1 MAASIQTLQ
10 SFWPPHDYSADAP
23 ACIFNEEPAQ
33 HDNRH
38 AMNKITFSSP
48 AQEIEQR
55 RRAVRASPRNAQAH
69 ALLGMA
75 LQKHGHYAE
84 AVPVQKRAL
93 ALDPKLFALHGVM
106 AAAQFELGD
115 FQGAADSYRRALS
128 KQPNDVEL
136 QRGLSESLRRTGQ
149 VDIAIDS
156 ARRAVEL
163 APNDVEALLALAQAQ
178 HVASNFDDAANNF
191 RRVTELAPDHVEA
204 WIDRGQA
211 EQRARRPDD
220 ALVSFARALA
230 LDPNN
235 VQALSCQGRCQ
246 RERKQFDAS
255 LESLQRALDLEP
267 GNAARWCDVAI
278 TLQQTERAPE
288 ALGFFERSLKI
299 DPDRAETLFPLCH
312 HHFAAGR
319 WEEALRLVRR
329 TMELAPSPEVHSA
342 LLFIL
347 SHATLDGEELTR
359 EHSAYGER
367 WETPLRAGW
376 KPHANERDPTR
387 KLRVGFVSADLR
399 HHAVTR
405 FVEPVFA
412 MLRHSDQL
420 ELYIYS
426 NSAEEDAITRRLRG
440 WMPSWRSIVGVG
452 DEEAEAAIRADA
464 IDILIDLSGHSA
476 GNRLPLFAR
485 KPAPV
490 QCSWIGYAGTT
501 GLQAM
506 DYYISDQFHLPEGR
520 YDEQFTEQIV
530 RLPLSAPFLAPATA
544 PDVNPLP
551 ALGKGHITFGSFH
564 RANKINRPTI
574 ALWASLLRGVPDS
587 KLLLG
592 GQSGG
597 SESGLLAWLEEEGIA
612 RERILVR
619 PRVSIYEY
627 MAQHHEVDVCLS
639 PFPYSGSTTIC
650 YALWMGIP
658 TLVTIGPTNPSHA
671 AVCYLAHLG
680 LSSFLANDDTSFV
693 ALGNFLRENTDTL
706 SALRGTM
713 RERFGNSVVGY
724 PGVAAAG
731 LEFTL
736 RGMWQRWCDGQAPG
750 PMRVRLSDLGNEQ
763 QSTEESST

>member
-1 MAASIQTLQ
+1 
-10 SFWPPHDYSADAP
+10 
-23 ACIFNEEPAQ
+23 
-33 HDNRH
+33 
-38 AMNKITFSSP
+38 MNKPIFSSP

-55 RRAVRASPRNAQAH
+55 RRAVRTSPRNAQAH

-115 FQGAADSYRRALS
+115 FKGSADSYRRALAR
-128 KQPNDVEL
+128 QPNDAEL
-136 QRGLSESLRRTGQ
+136 QRSLSEALRRAGD
-149 VDIAIDS
+149 VDTAIDS

-163 APNDVEALLALAQAQ
+163 APDDIEALLALAQAQ
-178 HVASNFDDAANNF
+178 HVASKFDDAADNF
-191 RRVTELAPDHVEA
+191 RRVTELAPDRIDA

-211 EQRARRPDD
+211 EQRARRHDD
-220 ALVSFARALA
+220 ALGSFARALA
-230 LDPNN
+230 LDPDN
-235 VQALSCQGRCQ
+235 VHALSCQGRCQ
-246 RERKQFDAS
+246 RECKQFDAS

-278 TLQQTERAPE
+278 TLQLTKRAPE
-288 ALGFFERSLKI
+288 ALGFFERSLEI
-299 DPDRAETLFPLCH
+299 DPDRAETLFPLGH
-312 HHFAAGR
+312 YHFGAGR
-319 WEEALRLVRR
+319 WEEALRLMRR
-329 TMELAPSPEVHSA
+329 TMELAPSTDAHSA

-347 SHATLDGEELTR
+347 SHATLDAEELTR
-359 EHSAYGER
+359 EHFAYGEQ
-367 WETPLRAGW
+367 WEAPLRAGW
-376 KPHANERDPTR
+376 KAHPNERDPAR

-399 HHAVTR
+399 HHALTR
-405 FVEPVFA
+405 FVEPIFA

-426 NSAEEDAITRRLRG
+426 NSAEEDVITRRLRG
-440 WMPSWRSIVGVG
+440 WMPNWRSIVRVS
-452 DEEAEAAIRADA
+452 DNDAEALIRADA

-485 KPAPV
+485 KPAPI

-501 GLQAM
+501 GLQAV
-506 DYYISDQFHLPEGR
+506 DYYLSDQFHLPEGR

-530 RLPLSAPFLAPATA
+530 RLPLGAPFQAPPQA
-544 PDVNPLP
+544 PDITPLP
-551 ALGKGHITFGSFH
+551 ALSKGHITFGSFH
-564 RANKINRPTI
+564 RANKITRPTI
-574 ALWASLLRGVPDS
+574 ALWASLLRGVPES

-592 GQSGG
+592 GQEGG
-597 SESGLLAWLEEEGIA
+597 SETGLLAWLEEEGIA

-619 PRVSIYEY
+619 PRVPTYEY

-671 AVCYLAHLG
+671 AVCFQAHLG
-680 LSSFLANDDTSFV
+680 LSSFLANDDASFV
-693 ALGNFLRENTDTL
+693 ALGNFLRENTATL
-706 SALRGTM
+706 SALRATM
-713 RERFGNSVVGY
+713 RERFDNSVVGY

-731 LEFTL
+731 LELAL
-736 RGMWQRWCDGQAPG
+736 RRIWQRWCDGEASG
-750 PMRVRLSDLGNEQ
+750 PLRVRLSDL
-763 QSTEESST
+763 SDDRESAAETCT